1 MLHFGF
7 ITIESFHMLGILVP
21 DYVGNVSMECIC
33 LNIGG
38 LNIGKWVTL
47 IILPKDPCVIIC
59 RSMLYRNILLRE
71 SIVTEEY
78 EFGTWHDATGH
89 RYIHRDDHWRHKSPQ
104 LCVVLYDVY
113 VSGMMS
119 QYSDTCP
126 NCNSLYDNLQPNA
139 DMYLFIS
146 GRQISI

>member
-1 MLHFGF
+1 
-7 ITIESFHMLGILVP
+7 MLGILVP

-78 EFGTWHDATGH
+78 EFGT
-89 RYIHRDDHWRHKSPQ
+89 
-104 LCVVLYDVY
+104 
-113 VSGMMS
+113 
-119 QYSDTCP
+119 
-126 NCNSLYDNLQPNA
+126 
-139 DMYLFIS
+139 
-146 GRQISI
+146 